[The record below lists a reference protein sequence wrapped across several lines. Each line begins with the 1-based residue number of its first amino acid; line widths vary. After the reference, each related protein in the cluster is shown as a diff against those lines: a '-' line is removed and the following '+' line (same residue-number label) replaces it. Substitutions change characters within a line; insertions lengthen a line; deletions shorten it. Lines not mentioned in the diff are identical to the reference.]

1 MNEHE
6 TIEENIE
13 DMIKISVNSKD
24 EFSVNILINFSKII
38 KEDNPEFFL

>member
-24 EFSVNILINFSKII
+24 EFSVNISINFLKII
-38 KEDNPEFFL
+38 KKDNPEFFL